1 MSSDT
6 AHMLERIKMESA
18 WKNILQEEFTKPY
31 FQAIRTSYLDAKAK
45 GITIYPPAKLTFNAF
60 NLTPFDKV
68 KVVIL
73 GQDPYHAPN
82 QAMGLCFSVPRGVRL
97 PASLHNIYKELERDL
112 GIAPAT
118 HGDLTSWAT
127 QGVFMLNSILSVEAH
142 KAGSHKDFGWQHF
155 SDAAISAL
163 SKHREGLV
171 FLLWGNYARA
181 KQNLIDSSKHKILQ
195 AAHPSPLAGNRFY
208 GNGHFSQTN
217 TFLRAQGV
225 SEIVWELPK

>member
-1 MSSDT
+1 MDV
-6 AHMLERIKMESA
+6 KMEPS
-18 WKNILQEEFTKPY
+18 WKTRLAGEFEKDYFVQLTDFVREEYRRGTVYPSGPNI
-31 FQAIRTSYLDAKAK
+31 
-45 GITIYPPAKLTFNAF
+45 FNAF
-60 NLTPFDKV
+60 AHCPFDRV
-68 KVVIL
+68 KVVII

-181 KQNLIDSSKHKILQ
+181 KQALIDSSKHKILQ

-217 TFLRAQGV
+217 AFLRAQGV